1 MPYRNSFFSNIRY
14 SWNQYNSLR
23 NKYSQLIPIPQQ
35 SYFKPIK
42 TLDEFTSLLACPI
55 YSPLWLGIN
64 AALFFLKSLIH
75 LIATLLLVIPALLLA
90 VFTPSSE
97 ISFSTSSA
105 FKQSLANTVVDAT
118 MGIIATCAAV
128 VSLAFN
134 PLYLMSRCLTTAV
147 SHLNE
152 VTESCC
158 DLNIA
163 RF

>member
-1 MPYRNSFFSNIRY
+1 MPYRDSFFANIRY
-14 SWNQYNSLR
+14 SWNQHNSLR

-35 SYFKPIK
+35 AYFKPVK
-42 TLDEFTSLLACPI
+42 ALDEFTSLLACPI

-64 AALFFLKSLIH
+64 ATLLFLKSLIH
-75 LIATLLLVIPALLLA
+75 LIATLLLVVPALLLA

-97 ISFSTSSA
+97 ISSSISAA

-118 MGIIATCAAV
+118 MSIIATCAAV

-134 PLYLMSRCLTTAV
+134 PLYLMSRCLTTVV

-158 DLNIA
+158 DFKIA
-163 RF
+163 QF

>member
-1 MPYRNSFFSNIRY
+1 MPYHDSFFSNISY
-14 SWNQYNSLR
+14 SWNQYKSLR

-35 SYFKPIK
+35 SYFKPIN
-42 TLDEFTSLLACPI
+42 TLDKFTSLLACPI

-64 AALFFLKSLIH
+64 ATLFFLKSLIH
-75 LIATLLLVIPALLLA
+75 LIATLLLVVPALLLA
-90 VFTPSSE
+90 VFTFDSELSSH
-97 ISFSTSSA
+97 ISSA

-134 PLYLMSRCLTTAV
+134 PLYLITRCLTTGV

-152 VTESCC
+152 ITESCC

-163 RF
+163 RL